1 MGIPGMKYVLQKF
14 TKDEQEILDE
24 VVSKIVQE
32 LVGVIS

>member
-1 MGIPGMKYVLQKF
+1 MKYVLQKF